1 MEFRSNFFLWFILQ
15 VVWVI
20 IQAGMIGLYFNFT
33 DNISGWTK
41 PQVFL
46 LIGLF
51 RVIEGIYHVFFHMNL
66 MNFPENI
73 SSGNLDFYLTRPVN
87 SQFLVTTRY
96 HSPDEIGTLFTGMG
110 LVWYALIQL
119 KYSLSVILLVKLL
132 VLVAF
137 GLLALY
143 SVMLILSSLAF
154 IFTRMTALFSIWVVV
169 SKTLRVP
176 INVLTRD
183 SIIGN
188 TLLLPLLI
196 IVTIPS
202 QIILTRSDISV
213 FIIEIFSS
221 IAMFIL
227 ATKIFYLCL
236 RRYSSASS

>member
-154 IFTRMTALFSIWVVV
+154 IFTRMTALFSIWDVVYFAV
-169 SKTLRVP
+169 SAINYRYYSVP
-176 INVLTRD
+176 D
-183 SIIGN
+183 Y
-188 TLLLPLLI
+188 
-196 IVTIPS
+196 S
-202 QIILTRSDISV
+202 QPV
-213 FIIEIFSS
+213 
-221 IAMFIL
+221 
-227 ATKIFYLCL
+227 
-236 RRYSSASS
+236 